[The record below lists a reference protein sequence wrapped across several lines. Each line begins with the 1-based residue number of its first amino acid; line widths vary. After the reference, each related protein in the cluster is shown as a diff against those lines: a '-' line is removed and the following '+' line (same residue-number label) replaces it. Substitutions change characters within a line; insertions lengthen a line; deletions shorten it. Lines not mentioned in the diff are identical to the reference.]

1 MDCLYS
7 WQKII
12 KQSCIR
18 NETRMLSVFVSMQ
31 INKNKNFFYGLKMFL
46 PSLIGF
52 IVLIYPPTPH
62 HTPPQKKERKKTSL
76 YKSWSQVYVQAT
88 MEGQIFT

>member
-7 WQKII
+7 RQKII
-12 KQSCIR
+12 KQSCIL

-31 INKNKNFFYGLKMFL
+31 INKNKIFFYWLKMFL
-46 PSLIGF
+46 PTLIGF

-62 HTPPQKKERKKTSL
+62 HTPPPKKKERKKP
-76 YKSWSQVYVQAT
+76 K
-88 MEGQIFT
+88 

>member
-12 KQSCIR
+12 KQSCIL

-46 PSLIGF
+46 PSLISF

-62 HTPPQKKERKKTSL
+62 PPPPKKKSEKTQN
-76 YKSWSQVYVQAT
+76 KSV
-88 MEGQIFT
+88 

>member
-12 KQSCIR
+12 KQSCIL

-46 PSLIGF
+46 PSLISF

-62 HTPPQKKERKKTSL
+62 PPPKKKSEKTQN
-76 YKSWSQVYVQAT
+76 KSV
-88 MEGQIFT
+88 